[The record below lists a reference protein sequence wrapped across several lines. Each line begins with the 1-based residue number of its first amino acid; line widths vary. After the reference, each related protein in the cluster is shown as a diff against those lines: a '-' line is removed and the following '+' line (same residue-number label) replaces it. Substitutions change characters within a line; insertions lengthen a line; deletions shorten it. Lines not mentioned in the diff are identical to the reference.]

1 MKLKSIYWQYSAIL
15 AAVMIFLSGCAS
27 STLITSDPSGAKL
40 FIDGRHVGATPFIY
54 SDTKIVGS
62 KTTVRLE
69 KEGYE
74 PLNTFF
80 TRTEEVDVGAVVG
93 GIFVWPVFLWTMK
106 YYPDHYYELYP
117 LMRDDNNEDK
127 YIVAPK
133 TEFKSK
139 ADRLRELKQLYD
151 EKLITESE
159 YQKEREKILDED
171 KK

>member
-1 MKLKSIYWQYSAIL
+1 MKLNSICWQSSVIIF
-15 AAVMIFLSGCAS
+15 AVLVFLSGCAS

-40 FIDGRHVGATPFIY
+40 YVDGRHVGSTPFMY

-62 KTTVRLE
+62 KTTLRIE
-69 KEGYE
+69 KDGFE

-106 YYPDHYYELYP
+106 YYPEHYYELYP
-117 LMRDDNNEDK
+117 LMRDDKNEDK
-127 YIVAPK
+127 YITAPNTDIK
-133 TEFKSK
+133 TK
-139 ADRLRELKQLYD
+139 ADSLRELKQLFD

-159 YQKEREKILDED
+159 YQKGREKILNED

>member
-127 YIVAPK
+127 YIAAPK

>member
-159 YQKEREKILDED
+159 YQKEREKILNED